1 MFKAAVKE
9 FSIFNEAEYKAILNS
24 VIIPLILTLL
34 TKNLLIGL
42 CWILFVTI
50 IYKFIHKNK
59 TKNAK
64 VFFNFLKILSL
75 IFLNLI
81 IFILINTII
90 K

>member
-24 VIIPLILTLL
+24 VIIPLILTLVS
-34 TKNLLIGL
+34 KNLLIGL

-64 VFFNFLKILSL
+64 DFFNFLKILGL

>member
-1 MFKAAVKE
+1 MFKMVINE

-24 VIIPLILTLL
+24 VLIPLILTLL

-42 CWILFVTI
+42 CWILLVTI
-50 IYKFIHKNK
+50 IYKLIQKNK
-59 TKNAK
+59 TENAK
-64 VFFNFLKILSL
+64 VFFNFLKVQSL

-81 IFILINTII
+81 VFILFNTII